1 MRKVKTS
8 CFLLLIVS
16 RTAVVRSSGDCQE
29 DRIQILLHPNKNA
42 NYLTEIT
49 KGKGN
54 LCTHCYGTT
63 DVRFNKLAGY

>member
-8 CFLLLIVS
+8 CSLLIVS
-16 RTAVVRSSGDCQE
+16 CAAVVQSSGDCQE

-49 KGKGN
+49 KGKGKPVHP
-54 LCTHCYGTT
+54 LLYI
-63 DVRFNKLAGY
+63 YIYI